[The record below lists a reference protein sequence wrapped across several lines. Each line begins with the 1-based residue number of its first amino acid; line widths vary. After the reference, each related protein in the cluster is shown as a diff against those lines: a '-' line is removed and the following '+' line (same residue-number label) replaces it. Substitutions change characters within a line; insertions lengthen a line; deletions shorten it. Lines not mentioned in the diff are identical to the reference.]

1 MVEHKK
7 TDNPEFDA
15 AVEEVNKFKE
25 GGVQVSQKNQLRLY
39 GCYKVGCGQTV
50 EKPGMF
56 GGFDRKYMYEAYKQ
70 VKEDEGKSAK
80 EAQDAYIALAN
91 KLKSGDNSDWDA

>member
-1 MVEHKK
+1 
-7 TDNPEFDA
+7 
-15 AVEEVNKFKE
+15 
-25 GGVQVSQKNQLRLY
+25 
-39 GCYKVGCGQTV
+39 
-50 EKPGMF
+50 
-56 GGFDRKYMYEAYKQ
+56 MYEAYKQ